1 MQQRLVRQHKVTW
14 AELVIREH
22 RLAQL
27 KRRVELARDDGIAP
41 SYCANAHWYGK
52 GDREPGLQ
60 ARLARLLGPEARPDD
75 PVLGTQAALD
85 VATATLRALL
95 PPCRG
100 CGCLARRA
108 MGW

>member
-1 MQQRLVRQHKVTW
+1 MQEQFVRRQNVTW

-27 KRRVELARDDGIAP
+27 KRRVELARDDGTAP
-41 SYCANAHWYGK
+41 SFCADAHWFGK
-52 GDREPGLQ
+52 GDRLPGLRS
-60 ARLARLLGPEARPDD
+60 RLELLVGPASRTDD
-75 PVLGTQAALD
+75 PILRTQAALD

-100 CGCLARRA
+100 CGCLARRET
-108 MGW
+108 GW